1 MKRWQWRNLPV
12 PIEHL
17 VGLIAGVILNN
28 LYPLG
33 LIPPSVLLNL
43 LGWILIGGGIFLA
56 GWATWSAGSTN
67 IEKPTDLIVSGV
79 YAYSRNPMYVVW
91 TLLSLGIGLVINN
104 LWLLI
109 LILVVALFQHFYVI
123 PREERF
129 LLENFGEAFEQ
140 YLDKVGRYF

>member
-1 MKRWQWRNLPV
+1 
-12 PIEHL
+12 
-17 VGLIAGVILNN
+17 
-28 LYPLG
+28 
-33 LIPPSVLLNL
+33 
-43 LGWILIGGGIFLA
+43 
-56 GWATWSAGSTN
+56 
-67 IEKPTDLIVSGV
+67 
-79 YAYSRNPMYVVW
+79 MYVGW